1 MAKKIK
7 RDDNDL
13 TRLVYEAQKK
23 EPLRGDFVKVIE
35 ENAQLINYVKD
46 EEKIR
51 NISKY
56 EHPKEIKQKIRT
68 AAFKHLQTLQVSHSK
83 VKNIKL
89 YTLKLSE
96 YRCAP
101 NMSKD
106 DMALL
111 FALCTRTV
119 CGIRNDFG
127 DMYQSDK

>member
-1 MAKKIK
+1 MI
-7 RDDNDL
+7 
-13 TRLVYEAQKK
+13 
-23 EPLRGDFVKVIE
+23 
-35 ENAQLINYVKD
+35 D
-46 EEKIR
+46 EEKIIK
-51 NISKY
+51 ISKY
-56 EHPKEIKQKIRT
+56 EHPKEIKQKIRR

-83 VKNIKL
+83 LKNIKF
-89 YTLKLSE
+89 YTLKMQE

-111 FALCTRTV
+111 FALRTRTV

>member
-1 MAKKIK
+1 MNLLNQYQNKQKWKNKKNVITSLLWAKNLNKCKQKIIIKLAKKIK

-89 YTLKLSE
+89 YTLKL
-96 YRCAP
+96 
-101 NMSKD
+101 
-106 DMALL
+106 
-111 FALCTRTV
+111 
-119 CGIRNDFG
+119 
-127 DMYQSDK
+127 